1 MSRILASIA
10 LAAAF
15 AAPALAADAKTE
27 FGNVQF
33 QNQDLFKPADA
44 KAALTTPTEQKTMT
58 YSGGDLFAT
67 SITDATPNTNINL
80 NLNISSPDA
89 GSSFAAGEAA
99 KQTLIKA
106 SQ

>member
-10 LAAAF
+10 LAAVF
-15 AAPALAADAKTE
+15 AVPAAAADAKTS
-27 FGNVQF
+27 FGNVQVQ
-33 QNQDLFKPADA
+33 QNQDLFKPAQD
-44 KAALTTPTEQKTMT
+44 KAALTIAPTETKTMT

-67 SITDATPNTNINL
+67 SVTDATPNEKVEL
-80 NLNISSPDA
+80 NLTSPDA
-89 GSSFAAGEAA
+89 SSSFAAGEAA

>member
-15 AAPALAADAKTE
+15 VAPALAADAKTE

-44 KAALTTPTEQKTMT
+44 KAALTTPTEKKTMT

-67 SITDATPNTNINL
+67 SVTDATPNTNIDL
-80 NLNISSPDA
+80 KISSPDA